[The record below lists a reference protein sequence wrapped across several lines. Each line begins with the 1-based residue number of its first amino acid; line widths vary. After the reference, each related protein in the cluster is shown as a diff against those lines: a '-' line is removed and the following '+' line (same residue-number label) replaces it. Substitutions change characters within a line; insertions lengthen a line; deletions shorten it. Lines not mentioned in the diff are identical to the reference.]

1 MSHLQLVDVL
11 LPLVATF
18 FIGFIS
24 LKTLDHK
31 QQTARQFQRDG
42 LRVPWHL
49 RRMLH
54 LSRSQLRADMV
65 GRCVAFFLIIM
76 AIQIIK
82 AYEFSLLMRLI
93 AALLIATVLL
103 LLIPRLFVAVHR
115 RLWTT

>member
-1 MSHLQLVDVL
+1 MSHLQLIDVL

-31 QQTARQFQRDG
+31 QKTARQFQRDG

-54 LSRSQLRADMV
+54 LSPSQLRADMV

-82 AYEFSLLMRLI
+82 AYEISLLMRLI

-115 RLWTT
+115 RLCTT